1 MLPRIFVSL
10 FNAAPSGCRPLGA
23 VLVLVFLMILPS
35 RVLAKISLDYGRDTQ
50 RNPVAGRAVATL
62 PANLPPA
69 GPACT
74 SSVQPPTTPAPLPAP
89 GAKTCPAPN
98 SLQDDTDFDLR
109 GEALPSSH
117 GELLVPA
124 GKPLPGAILP
134 NKRIVAFYGNPMSP
148 RMGVLGEFDKDEL
161 LALLRAECRRWAK
174 ADPTTKVQPAL
185 HLIAVVAQGTPG
197 RAGMYRKL
205 MTDDLVKEVYS
216 WAHEAGALLFID
228 IQTGHDNIRSILP
241 RFEWILKNPDVHL
254 GIDPEFNLGPNGAI
268 PGTRIGSYD
277 ATDVNA
283 VSAWLADLVRRYN
296 LPPKILTVHRFTR
309 NGVTNARNIVVRPEV
324 QIVMH
329 MDGWGPPALKRATY
343 RDYVASE
350 PVQFT
355 GFKLFFHND
364 TKEGDPLMT
373 PQDVLSLRP
382 RPLYIQYQ

>member
-1 MLPRIFVSL
+1 MSL
-10 FNAAPSGCRPLGA
+10 FNTEPSGCRPLGA
-23 VLVLVFLMILPS
+23 ALLLVFLLILPNGA
-35 RVLAKISLDYGRDTQ
+35 LAKFPLDYGRDGH
-50 RNPVAGRAVATL
+50 RNPGADSTGAAL
-62 PANLPPA
+62 PANFPSS
-69 GPACT
+69 GPTCA
-74 SSVQPPTTPAPLPAP
+74 SNTPAPPPPPAVTTS
-89 GAKTCPAPN
+89 GAKTCSVPSP
-98 SLQDDTDFDLR
+98 LQDGTDFDLR

-134 NKRIVAFYGNPMSP
+134 NKRIIAFYGNPMSP
-148 RMGVLGEFDKDEL
+148 RMGVLGEFDKEEL
-161 LALLRAECRRWAK
+161 FALLRAECRRWAK

-277 ATDVNA
+277 ASDVNA

-350 PVQFT
+350 PVQYT

-364 TKEGDPLMT
+364 TKEGNPLMT

-382 RPLYIQYQ
+382 QPLYIQYQ